1 MKTRK
6 PVFIIIIII
15 FVGYVIFELLI
26 HKDTLL
32 FSLRRDSINDD
43 YRIENYITVDNQNT
57 QTFKDSNN
65 MTIKNIGL
73 ILDITN
79 EYFTEIKQLDDS
91 VDVVELYQDAFTK
104 LMSLELSEDYSK
116 LKDQALSFIVE
127 HSKNF
132 IVKISDKDEINEFN
146 IDMDKKYQSM
156 LDEILYICNE
166 KNITVTYD
174 EDNNTLYYKE

>member
-15 FVGYVIFELLI
+15 FVCYVIFELVI

-43 YRIENYITVDNQNT
+43 YCIENFITVDNQNN

-65 MTIKNIGL
+65 ITIKNIGL

-91 VDVVELYQDAFTK
+91 IDVVELYQDAFTK
-104 LMSLELSEDYSK
+104 LMMLKLSEEHSK
-116 LKDQALSFIVE
+116 LKDQASGFIVE

-132 IVKISDKDEINEFN
+132 IVEISDKSEINEFN
-146 IDMDKKYQSM
+146 IAMDERYQSM
-156 LDEILYICNE
+156 LDEILYICKE

-174 EDNNTLYYKE
+174 EEHNTFYYKE